1 MMIREDLLLIVGEDA
16 THLFDFFGVDELH
29 GLNMLDCERRIAEGG
44 TYIDGMCNQVP
55 GSTHHYIFINKSAL
69 RTDAIRNY
77 ALVFH
82 EATHYAFE
90 TYWDS
95 LREDEEKLI
104 SLAEQVAIEICERL
118 K

>member
-1 MMIREDLLLIVGEDA
+1 MMIRKDLLLIVGEDA

-29 GLNMLDCERRIAEGG
+29 GLNRRDCDRRITDGG

-55 GSTHHYIFINKSAL
+55 GSKHHYIFINRSAL
-69 RTDAIRNY
+69 GDDAIRNY

-90 TYWDS
+90 TYWNS
-95 LREDEEKLI
+95 LHEDEEKLI